1 MIDPRLDILVWAAVL
16 AVLVLMGAR
25 AWAVETTAARHYR
38 KSARVRVLNGATAVA
53 LVALVGLMAMQGGV
67 VLVQA
72 IATRTDPET
81 FVTVIG
87 GDDNSTDQAVGDP
100 DDRPDEP
107 AAPADPNAPPADPN
121 APPAG
126 APGPAEQNPP
136 APPGGTANQGG
147 ANQGGANQGGTNQGG
162 TNQGGPAAPPARP
175 GG

>member
-16 AVLVLMGAR
+16 LLLLLMGAR

-53 LVALVGLMAMQGGV
+53 FVALVGLMAMQGGV

-87 GDDNSTDQAVGDP
+87 SDDNTDQAVADP
-100 DDRPDEP
+100 DDQPDQP
-107 AAPADPNAPPADPN
+107 AAPADPN

-126 APGPAEQNPP
+126 APGPAEQNAP
-136 APPGGTANQGG
+136 APPGGAAGQGGANTGGANQGG
-147 ANQGGANQGGTNQGG
+147 ANQGGANQGG
-162 TNQGGPAAPPARP
+162 GPAAPPARP

>member
-16 AVLVLMGAR
+16 ALLILMGAR

-38 KSARVRVLNGATAVA
+38 MSARVRVLNGATALA
-53 LVALVGLMAMQGGV
+53 FVALVGLMAMQGGV

-72 IATRTDPET
+72 VLTRTDPET

-87 GDDNSTDQAVGDP
+87 SDDNTDQAVADP
-100 DDRPDEP
+100 DDQPDQP
-107 AAPADPNAPPADPN
+107 AAPADPN

-136 APPGGTANQGG
+136 APPGGANQGG
-147 ANQGGANQGGTNQGG
+147 ANQG
-162 TNQGGPAAPPARP
+162 GGPAAPPARP

>member
-16 AVLVLMGAR
+16 LLFLVMGAR
-25 AWAVETTAARHYR
+25 AWAVETTTARNYR

-67 VLVQA
+67 LLGQA
-72 IATRTDPET
+72 IVTRTDPET

-87 GDDNSTDQAVGDP
+87 NDSIGDPAVPDP
-100 DDRPDEP
+100 DDQPDQP
-107 AAPADPNAPPADPN
+107 AAPADPN

-126 APGPAEQNPP
+126 APGAADPN
-136 APPGGTANQGG
+136 APPGAPAGQNAPAPAGG
-147 ANQGGANQGGTNQGG
+147 
-162 TNQGGPAAPPARP
+162 APPAQP

>member
-1 MIDPRLDILVWAAVL
+1 VIDPRLDVVVWGAVL
-16 AVLVLMGAR
+16 LLLLLMGAR
-25 AWAVETTAARHYR
+25 AWAVETAEARHYR
-38 KSARVRVLNGATAVA
+38 KSARVRLLNGATALA

-87 GDDNSTDQAVGDP
+87 EDNDTDQAVPDP
-100 DDRPDEP
+100 DDKPDQP
-107 AAPADPNAPPADPN
+107 AAPADPN

-126 APGPAEQNPP
+126 APGAADPNAPP
-136 APPGGTANQGG
+136 APGAPGANPGGA
-147 ANQGGANQGGTNQGG
+147 
-162 TNQGGPAAPPARP
+162 PAGQQPARP

>member
-16 AVLVLMGAR
+16 ALLVLMGAR

-38 KSARVRVLNGATAVA
+38 KSARVRLLNGATALA
-53 LVALVGLMAMQGGV
+53 IVALVGLMAMQGGV

-72 IATRTDPET
+72 ILTRTDPET

-87 GDDNSTDQAVGDP
+87 NDDNTDQAVADP
-100 DDRPDEP
+100 DDRPDQP

-136 APPGGTANQGG
+136 APPGGANQGG
-147 ANQGGANQGGTNQGG
+147 ANQGGANQGG
-162 TNQGGPAAPPARP
+162 PAAPPARP